1 MAFLKEPFFHFA
13 VLGVAIFLWFSVQRP
28 EEIAVP
34 EADEIVVSEQVF
46 TALASRFQAQMQ
58 RDPTSEE
65 AQALMDQYVR
75 SEVLV
80 REARALGLDSG
91 DGVVRNRLVQK
102 MAFLMTSAAQ
112 SAVPED
118 AVLQQHLTEHA
129 AKFQTPAMMSFEQ
142 IGLKP
147 GTPSAEIENLLVGL
161 NAGETPP
168 AEGLSSLLQRSIS
181 NAGLNQVDGSF
192 GRGVFAQL
200 ETLPVGQWAGPI
212 TSGYGQHVVRVI
224 EYVPPQTP
232 DLVDVRD
239 LVLADWRSALA
250 NDLREAQEAAL
261 MEAYKVSRP
270 TADTLQNWIGQ

>member
-13 VLGVAIFLWFSVQRP
+13 ALGVAIFVWFSVQQP
-28 EEIAVP
+28 EETTAP
-34 EADEIVVSEQVF
+34 EENEIVVSEQVF
-46 TALASRFQAQMQ
+46 AALASRFQAQMQ
-58 RDPTSEE
+58 RGPTSAE

-118 AVLQQHLTEHA
+118 AVLQQHLTDHA
-129 AKFQTPAMMSFEQ
+129 EKFQTPAMVSFEQ
-142 IGLKP
+142 IGLKSSMS
-147 GTPSAEIENLLVGL
+147 SAEIDALLVGL
-161 NAGETPP
+161 NAGELSPE
-168 AEGLSSLLQRSIS
+168 EGLSSLLQRSIS

-200 ETLPVGQWAGPI
+200 EALPVGQWAGPV
-212 TSGYGQHVVRVI
+212 TSGFGQHVVRII
-224 EYVPPQTP
+224 EYTPPQTP
-232 DLVDVRD
+232 DLADVRD

-270 TADTLQNWIGQ
+270 NADTLQNWIGQ

>member
-13 VLGVAIFLWFSVQRP
+13 VLGVAIFVWFSVQQP
-28 EEIAVP
+28 EEIA
-34 EADEIVVSEQVF
+34 ELDADEIVVSEQVF
-46 TALASRFQAQMQ
+46 AALASRFQAQMQ
-58 RDPTSEE
+58 REPTSDE

-118 AVLQQHLTEHA
+118 AVLQQHLSDHA
-129 AKFQTPAMMSFEQ
+129 KKFQTPAMVSFEQ
-142 IGLKP
+142 IGLKS
-147 GTPSAEIENLLVGL
+147 GTSSAEIDALLVDL
-161 NAGETPP
+161 NAGEAPP
-168 AEGLSSLLQRSIS
+168 EEGLSSLLQRSVS

-200 ETLPVGQWAGPI
+200 EALPVGLWAGPV
-212 TSGYGQHVVRVI
+212 TSGYGQHVVRLS

-232 DLVDVRD
+232 SLEDVRD
-239 LVLADWRSALA
+239 LVLANWRSALA

-270 TADTLQNWIGQ
+270 NADTLQNWIGQ

>member
-1 MAFLKEPFFHFA
+1 MALNKEPFLHFA
-13 VLGVAIFLWFSVQRP
+13 ALGIAIFVWFSVPQP
-28 EEIAVP
+28 AEIAEP

-46 TALASRFQAQMQ
+46 AALASRFQAQMQ
-58 RDPTSEE
+58 RDPTSDE

-118 AVLQQHLTEHA
+118 AVLQQHLTDHA
-129 AKFQTPAMMSFEQ
+129 EKFQTPAMVSFEQ

-147 GTPSAEIENLLVGL
+147 GTPSEEIEDLLIGL
-161 NAGETPP
+161 NAGEAPP
-168 AEGLSSLLQRSIS
+168 EEGLSSLLQRSLS
-181 NAGLNQVDGSF
+181 NAGLNQVDGSL

-200 ETLPVGQWAGPI
+200 EALPVGQWAGPV

-224 EYVPPQTP
+224 DYVPPQTP
-232 DLVDVRD
+232 DLADVRD

-250 NDLREAQEAAL
+250 NDLRETQEAAL
-261 MEAYKVSRP
+261 MEAYTVSRP
-270 TADTLQNWIGQ
+270 TVDTLQNWIGQ